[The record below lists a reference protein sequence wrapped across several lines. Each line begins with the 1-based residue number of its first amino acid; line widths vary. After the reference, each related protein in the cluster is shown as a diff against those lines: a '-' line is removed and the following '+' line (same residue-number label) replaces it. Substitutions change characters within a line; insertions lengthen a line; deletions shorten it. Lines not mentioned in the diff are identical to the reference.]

1 MSSGARIALDDRRS
15 HARAFHATPSEP
27 PPTIGF
33 VMPFFAT
40 DGLWCQSCISSLVV
54 AYLRAYGS
62 DRIELNRR
70 RRRRR
75 PRSRRALEGRSRR
88 GGRHAGKRRFLG
100 PAHDRRRRDTQTEN
114 NQRRERRRTSAAVTM
129 TTC

>member
-1 MSSGARIALDDRRS
+1 MSSGAWIALDDRRS

-62 DRIELNRR
+62 DRIESNRIDDDDDDD
-70 RRRRR
+70 
-75 PRSRRALEGRSRR
+75 PDHDALSRGAR
-88 GGRHAGKRRFLG
+88 GAAG
-100 PAHDRRRRDTQTEN
+100 DTREN
-114 NQRRERRRTSAAVTM
+114 DAFSARRTTGGAATPKRK
-129 TTC
+129 TTNDESEGERARR